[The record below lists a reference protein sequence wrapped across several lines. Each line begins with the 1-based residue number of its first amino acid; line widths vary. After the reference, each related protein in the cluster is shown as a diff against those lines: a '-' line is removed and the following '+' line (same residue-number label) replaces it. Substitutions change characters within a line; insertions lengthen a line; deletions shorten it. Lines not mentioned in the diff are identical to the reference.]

1 MKGAYTD
8 DAVLVEIGHKLQRE
22 RLNQNLSQE
31 TLAELAGVSR
41 KTITNLENGAGGTI
55 GTLVAVLR
63 GMNKI
68 AALDAFLPDP
78 GVSPIQ
84 LMKLEGKVRQRASG
98 KRKQAN
104 SDLVKEPGEKWEW
117 DD

>member
-8 DAVLVEIGHKLQRE
+8 DAVVVEIGHRLQRE

-31 TLAELAGVSR
+31 ALAKHAGVSR

-63 GMNKI
+63 GMNRI
-68 AALDAFLPDP
+68 GALDTFLPDP
-78 GVSPIQ
+78 GVSPMQ
-84 LMKLEGKVRQRASG
+84 LLKLEGKVRQRASG
-98 KRKQAN
+98 KRKPVGDGVVN
-104 SDLVKEPGEKWEW
+104 EPVEKWEW

>member
-8 DAVLVEIGHKLQRE
+8 DAVVVEMGHRLQRE

-31 TLAELAGVSR
+31 ALAALAGVSR

-68 AALDAFLPDP
+68 AALEAFLPDP
-78 GVSPIQ
+78 GVSPMQ
-84 LMKLEGKVRQRASG
+84 LLKLEGKVRQRASG
-98 KRKQAN
+98 KRKQVGGDVV
-104 SDLVKEPGEKWEW
+104 SEPGEKWEW